1 MVDDDRDPFEILL
14 DTFTAAVRRGEAG
27 QIDDWAKRHPEHAEQ
42 IHELFP
48 TILALEGVRQG
59 SSSGGRA
66 GISVIDRLGD
76 FRIVRE
82 IGRGGMG
89 VVYEAEQESLGRRV
103 AVKVLPP
110 LRDPKRVH
118 RFEREARTAARLH
131 HTNIV
136 PIFGVGEHDGWHYY
150 VMQFIRGVGLDVVL
164 RALRHAAPREGA
176 EAAGLTPEDAV
187 VMLRTGRFGVVPVS
201 SSGSTA
207 ATNASGSA
215 AGTGSSVERT
225 PSSSVDARPSST
237 PGSSTGQADRD
248 RAIADSHLRDP
259 GPPRHPRDPYWRS
272 VASLGRQ
279 VAQALA
285 YAHGQGILHRDVKP
299 ANLLL
304 DAQGGVW
311 VTDFGLAKAVGH
323 DGLTR
328 SGDLVGTLQYM
339 APEQLQGRYDARTD
353 VYGLGLTLYELMTLR
368 PAFVD
373 EDRGGLLK
381 KIEKGDPTPPSQLGT
396 GVPRDL
402 ETIVLKAVQHDPR
415 HRYESAQAFAD
426 DLQRFL
432 EDRPILA
439 RRATSAEQ
447 FIRWCR
453 RNGAV
458 ASLGGGALLAVV
470 GAAVTGWTG
479 YVSTR
484 GALSEARRQADRA
497 GQNLDLAL
505 RAFEDVFDQVAGADR
520 IGITVDE
527 SGDEAAYE
535 WYTQPEVSGR
545 DADLLERLLAFYERF
560 AEQNAG
566 SADLRQDT
574 AKAYRR
580 VGYILLQLGQVDE
593 ARSAY
598 GRSLEL
604 LTSVGGD
611 GENEAV
617 VRAGVEID
625 LGRVEMEAGEDAA
638 ARAAFTG
645 AIEAL
650 RDLDSRAARFELAR
664 GHELLGLLSFSRRRS
679 PFARGGDA
687 GPRPGG
693 GDRGFPRGGPG
704 REGDMPPRDRPPG
717 PQGAP
722 GREGL
727 AAWTAARQHLEQ
739 AYELNAALAEASP
752 DQAAFQ
758 LAAAKSGRYLALASL
773 PNRGPLEVDGFAK
786 SEIVRETLAR
796 LEKLAGDW
804 PENPTYQTE
813 LARTYLEFAG
823 RLTAFQRMRVRRE
836 FRGEPSARA
845 TEFVTRAVEIASQL
859 HTTAPSVQAH
869 ARLLADA
876 LEEQA
881 GVLPEATAV
890 ETRAALLRRALSIR
904 PTTSSPDLLRATET
918 RMRLARLF
926 ADEHQPEA
934 ALAEIDEVVGTLE
947 ALRAADPDFVD
958 HRRRLADALRA
969 RARIAEEAGELDAAV
984 TALLRSI
991 ELQQAED
998 SLQQRVL
1005 TIADVVDVARLEAQ
1019 LGNPTAAMIRA
1030 DRLLALIAE
1039 NLPEG
1044 PDEGRGRGR
1053 LERFVRRPFE
1063 PLIRTLVDLGHED
1076 RALELENRIRELLQ
1090 R

>member
-1 MVDDDRDPFEILL
+1 MGEDDRDPFEILL
-14 DTFTAAVRRGEAG
+14 DAFTAAVRRGEAG
-27 QIDDWAKRHPEHAEQ
+27 SIEDWAKRHPEHAEQ
-42 IHELFP
+42 IQELFP

-164 RALRHAAPREGA
+164 RALRHAPPGTGA
-176 EAAGLTPEDAV
+176 EAAGLTPEEAV
-187 VMLRTGRFGVVPVS
+187 VMLRTGRFG
-201 SSGSTA
+201 G
-207 ATNASGSA
+207 ATGASATGSA
-215 AGTGSSVERT
+215 AASTAVSG
-225 PSSSVDARPSST
+225 PSSASGT
-237 PGSSTGQADRD
+237 PHVPGRGPASGATAGATPTRGPE
-248 RAIADSHLRDP
+248 RDP

-272 VASLGRQ
+272 VARLGRQ

-304 DAQGGVW
+304 DAQGGIW

-381 KIEKGDPTPPSQLGT
+381 KIEKGDPTPPSELGT

-402 ETIVLKAVQHDPR
+402 ETIVLKAIQHDPR
-415 HRYESAQAFAD
+415 HRYASAQDFAD

-432 EDRPILA
+432 EDRPIRA

-447 FIRWCR
+447 FVRWCR
-453 RNGAV
+453 RNRAV
-458 ASLGGGALLAVV
+458 ASLGGIALVAVV
-470 GAAVTGWTG
+470 AAAVTGWTG
-479 YVSTR
+479 YVSTKR
-484 GALSEARRQADRA
+484 ALSEARRQADRA
-497 GQNLDLAL
+497 GQNLELAL

-520 IGITVDE
+520 IGIIVDE

-535 WYTQPEVSGR
+535 WFTQPEVSGR

-580 VGYILLQLGQVDE
+580 VGYILLQLGQLDE

-598 GRSLEL
+598 QRSLEL

-611 GENEAV
+611 GEAEAV

-625 LGRVEMEAGEDAA
+625 LGRVEMEAGSSEEARTAFADAISMLD
-638 ARAAFTG
+638 G
-645 AIEAL
+645 
-650 RDLDSRAARFELAR
+650 LDSRAARFELAR

-679 PFARGGDA
+679 AFARGGDERR
-687 GPRPGG
+687 PPPGG
-693 GDRGFPRGGPG
+693 GERAFPRIGPG
-704 REGDMPPRDRPPG
+704 RDPEMAPQDRPPG
-717 PQGAP
+717 PP
-722 GREGL
+722 GRGGML
-727 AAWTAARQHLEQ
+727 ASWAAARRHLQQ
-739 AYELNAALAEASP
+739 AYDTNAELADLHP
-752 DQAAFQ
+752 DQDAFQ
-758 LAAAKSGRYLALASL
+758 LAAARSGRYLALASI
-773 PNRGPLEVDGFAK
+773 PDRGAVEAAGFTDLD
-786 SEIVRETLAR
+786 IVKGTLAR
-796 LEKLAGDW
+796 LEALVERS
-804 PENPTYQTE
+804 PSNPTYQTE
-813 LARTYLEFAG
+813 LARTYLDFAE
-823 RLTAFQRMRVRRE
+823 RLAAFQRTLIRRE
-836 FRGEPSARA
+836 SRRDPSEKAVEFAARA
-845 TEFVTRAVEIASQL
+845 LEIAEKL
-859 HTTAPSVQAH
+859 HADAPSVQAH

-876 LEEQA
+876 LEARAE
-881 GVLPEATAV
+881 VLPQGSPIDDRV
-890 ETRAALLRRALSIR
+890 ALARRALAVR
-904 PTTSSPDLLRATET
+904 PSMTSPDLLRVTET
-918 RMRLARLF
+918 RLRLSRLL
-926 ADEHQPEA
+926 AGAGQAEP
-934 ALAEIDEVVGTLE
+934 ALAEIDEVIRSLE
-947 ALRAADPDFVD
+947 ALRTADPDFVD

-969 RARIAEEAGELDAAV
+969 RARVAEEAGLLDEAV
-984 TALLRSI
+984 AALLRSI
-991 ELQQAED
+991 ELQQAEE

-1005 TIADVVDVARLEAQ
+1005 TFADVVDVARLEVQ
-1019 LGNPTAAMIRA
+1019 LGNPDAAILRA

-1039 NLPEG
+1039 SLPVG
-1044 PDEGRGRGR
+1044 PDDGRGRGR

-1063 PLIRTLVDLGHED
+1063 PLIRTLTDLGHED
-1076 RALELENRIRELLQ
+1076 RAEELEIRIREAM
-1090 R
+1090 RR

>member
-1 MVDDDRDPFEILL
+1 MGEDERDPFEILL
-14 DTFTAAVRRGEAG
+14 DSFTAAVRRGEAG
-27 QIDDWAKRHPEHAEQ
+27 QIDDWAKRHPEHSEQ
-42 IHELFP
+42 IRELFP

-136 PIFGVGEHDGWHYY
+136 PIFGVGEHEGWHYY

-164 RALRHAAPREGA
+164 RALRHAAPREDG
-176 EAAGLTPEDAV
+176 ESAGLTPEDAV
-187 VMLRTGRFGVVPVS
+187 VMLRTGRFGAVPATG
-201 SSGSTA
+201 SGSA
-207 ATNASGSA
+207 ATASGSA
-215 AGTGSSVERT
+215 PSHTSQSGSASAPASS
-225 PSSSVDARPSST
+225 PSHSAQDLAAPRIGDAAP
-237 PGSSTGQADRD
+237 
-248 RAIADSHLRDP
+248 LRDP

-272 VASLGRQ
+272 VARLGRQ

-415 HRYESAQAFAD
+415 HRYANAQDFAD

-432 EDRPILA
+432 EDRPIQA

-447 FIRWCR
+447 FVRWCR
-453 RNGAV
+453 RNRAV
-458 ASLGGGALLAVV
+458 ASLGGIALLAVV

-479 YVSTR
+479 YVSTK

-580 VGYILLQLGQVDE
+580 VGYILLQLGQIDE
-593 ARSAY
+593 ARGAY

-679 PFARGGDA
+679 PFARGGGA

-693 GDRGFPRGGPG
+693 PGGDDRGFPRGGPG
-704 REGDMPPRDRPPG
+704 REGDLPPRDRPVG
-717 PQGAP
+717 PQGPP

-739 AYELNAALAEASP
+739 AYELNTALAEASP

-773 PNRGPLEVDGFAK
+773 PNRGSLEVDGFAK

-836 FRGEPSARA
+836 FRGEPSART
-845 TEFVTRAVEIASQL
+845 TEFVTRAVEIASRL

-881 GVLPEATAV
+881 GVLPEATAL
-890 ETRAALLRRALSIR
+890 ETRAELFRRALSIR

-947 ALRAADPDFVD
+947 ALRTADPDFVD

-969 RARIAEEAGELDAAV
+969 RARIAESAGQLDTAV

-1005 TIADVVDVARLEAQ
+1005 TVADVIDVARLEAQ

-1030 DRLLALIAE
+1030 DHVLTLIAE

-1044 PDEGRGRGR
+1044 PDDGRGRGR

-1063 PLIRTLVDLGHED
+1063 PLIRTLVELGHED
-1076 RALELENRIRELLQ
+1076 RAEELEDRIRELL
-1090 R
+1090 RR

>member
-1 MVDDDRDPFEILL
+1 MGEDDRDPFEILL
-14 DTFTAAVRRGEAG
+14 DSFTAAVRRGEAG
-27 QIDDWAKRHPEHAEQ
+27 AIEDWAKRHPEHAEQ

-164 RALRHAAPREGA
+164 RALRHAPPGTGA
-176 EAAGLTPEDAV
+176 DSAGLTPEEAV
-187 VMLRTGRFGVVPVS
+187 VMLRTGQFGEATGAPATGSTSASTAVS
-201 SSGSTA
+201 GPSNVRPGPQSSGLGP
-207 ATNASGSA
+207 ASGTNGA
-215 AGTGSSVERT
+215 DT
-225 PSSSVDARPSST
+225 PTREP
-237 PGSSTGQADRD
+237 R
-248 RAIADSHLRDP
+248 RDP

-272 VASLGRQ
+272 VARLGRQ

-304 DAQGGVW
+304 DAHGGIW

-323 DGLTR
+323 EGLTR

-381 KIEKGDPTPPSQLGT
+381 KIEKGDPTPPSLLGT

-415 HRYESAQAFAD
+415 HRYASAQDFAD

-432 EDRPILA
+432 EDRPIRA

-447 FIRWCR
+447 FVRWCR
-453 RNGAV
+453 RNRAV
-458 ASLGGGALLAVV
+458 ASLGGIALVAVV

-479 YVSTR
+479 YVSTKR
-484 GALSEARRQADRA
+484 ALSEARRQADRA

-535 WYTQPEVSGR
+535 WFTQPEVSGR

-580 VGYILLQLGQVDE
+580 VGYILLQLGQLDE
-593 ARSAY
+593 ARGAY
-598 GRSLEL
+598 RRSLEL

-611 GENEAV
+611 GEADAV

-625 LGRVEMEAGEDAA
+625 LGRVEMEAGSSDE
-638 ARAAFTG
+638 ARAAFAD
-645 AIEAL
+645 AISTL
-650 RDLDSRAARFELAR
+650 DGLDSRAARFELAR

-679 PFARGGDA
+679 AFARVGDER
-687 GPRPGG
+687 RPPSGG
-693 GDRGFPRGGPG
+693 GDRPFPPRGGPG
-704 REGDMPPRDRPPG
+704 RDPDSGPQDRPPG
-717 PQGAP
+717 PP
-722 GREGL
+722 GRGGML
-727 AAWTAARQHLEQ
+727 ASWAAARQHLQ
-739 AYELNAALAEASP
+739 RAYDINAELADLHP
-752 DQAAFQ
+752 DQDAFQ
-758 LAAAKSGRYLALASL
+758 LAAARSGRYLALASI
-773 PNRGPLEVDGFAK
+773 PDRGAPDAAGFTNLD
-786 SEIVRETLAR
+786 IVKGTLAR
-796 LEKLAGDW
+796 LEALAERA
-804 PENPTYQTE
+804 PANPTYRTE
-813 LARTYLEFAG
+813 LARTYLDFAE
-823 RLTAFQRMRVRRE
+823 RMAAYQRAMMRRE
-836 FRGEPSARA
+836 SRREPSEKAVDYASRA
-845 TEFVTRAVEIASQL
+845 LEIAEKL
-859 HTTAPSVQAH
+859 HADAPSVQAH

-876 LEEQA
+876 LESRAEL
-881 GVLPEATAV
+881 LPQGSSIDERV
-890 ETRAALLRRALSIR
+890 ALARRALAVR
-904 PTTSSPDLLRATET
+904 PSMTSPDVLRVTET
-918 RMRLARLF
+918 RLRLSRLL
-926 ADEHQPEA
+926 AGAGQAEP
-934 ALAEIDEVVGTLE
+934 ALAEIDAVIRSLE
-947 ALRAADPDFVD
+947 DLRTADPDFVD

-969 RARIAEEAGELDAAV
+969 RARVAEEAGLLDEAV

-991 ELQQAED
+991 ELQQAEE

-1005 TIADVVDVARLEAQ
+1005 TIADVVDVARLEVQ
-1019 LGNPTAAMIRA
+1019 LGNPDAAILRA
-1030 DRLLALIAE
+1030 DRLLSLIAE
-1039 NLPEG
+1039 SLPAG
-1044 PDEGRGRGR
+1044 PDDGRGRGR

-1063 PLIRTLVDLGHED
+1063 PLIRTLTELGHED
-1076 RALELENRIRELLQ
+1076 RAEELEIRIRDAM
-1090 R
+1090 RR

>member
-1 MVDDDRDPFEILL
+1 MGEDDRDPFEILL
-14 DTFTAAVRRGEAG
+14 DTFTAAVRRGEGGA
-27 QIDDWAKRHPEHAEQ
+27 IEDWAQRHPEHAEQ
-42 IHELFP
+42 IRELFP

-110 LRDPKRVH
+110 MRDAKRVH

-164 RALRHAAPREGA
+164 RTLRHAAPEAGA
-176 EAAGLTPEDAV
+176 ESPGLTPEDAV
-187 VMLRTGRFGVVPVS
+187 VMLRTGRFG
-201 SSGSTA
+201 
-207 ATNASGSA
+207 ATPRASSGSA
-215 AGTGSSVERT
+215 ATATTSTSGSPPR
-225 PSSSVDARPSST
+225 SSSPATQVAPPADHAATSA
-237 PGSSTGQADRD
+237 GETGTSATGL
-248 RAIADSHLRDP
+248 AETVRDP

-272 VASLGRQ
+272 VARLGRQ

-339 APEQLQGRYDARTD
+339 APEQLHGRYDARTD

-368 PAFVD
+368 PAFID

-381 KIEKGDPTPPSQLGT
+381 KIEKGDPLPPSQLCT

-402 ETIVLKAVQHDPR
+402 ETVILKAVQHDPR
-415 HRYESAQAFAD
+415 HRYANAQEFAD

-432 EDRPILA
+432 EDRPIQA

-447 FIRWCR
+447 FVRWCR
-453 RNGAV
+453 RNRAV
-458 ASLGGGALLAVV
+458 ASLGGIALLAVV

-479 YVSTR
+479 YVSTKR
-484 GALSEARRQADRA
+484 ALSEARRQADRA
-497 GQNLDLAL
+497 GQNLGLAL

-520 IGITVDE
+520 IGIAVDE
-527 SGDEAAYE
+527 SGDETSYE

-566 SADLRQDT
+566 SADLRPDT

-580 VGYILLQLGQVDE
+580 VGYILLQLGQIDE

-598 GRSLEL
+598 RRSLEL
-604 LTSVGGD
+604 LTSVGGE
-611 GENEAV
+611 GEADAV
-617 VRAGVEID
+617 MRAGVEID
-625 LGRVEMEAGEDAA
+625 LGRVEMEAGADEA
-638 ARAAFTG
+638 ARAALL
-645 AIEAL
+645 AAVSAL
-650 RDLDSRAARFELAR
+650 EDLDSRAARFELAR
-664 GHELLGLLSFSRRRS
+664 GHELLGLLSFSRRR
-679 PFARGGDA
+679 PAFARGGSSE
-687 GPRPGG
+687 GRPRPGVENLP
-693 GDRGFPRGGPG
+693 FPPRGGPG
-704 REGDMPPRDRPPG
+704 RDMETLPRDRQSGPPG
-717 PQGAP
+717 RGAGP
-722 GREGL
+722 
-727 AAWTAARQHLEQ
+727 AAVVAAHQHLRR
-739 AYELNAALAEASP
+739 AYELNLGLAEAEP
-752 DQAAFQ
+752 DQSAFQ
-758 LAAAKSGRYLALASL
+758 LAAARSGRYLALATM
-773 PNRGPLEVDGFAK
+773 PDRGPMDGDGFANLP
-786 SEIVRETLAR
+786 IVRETLAR
-796 LEKLAGDW
+796 LEALATGSPD
-804 PENPTYQTE
+804 NSTYQAE
-813 LARTYLEFAG
+813 LARTCLEFADRMTG
-823 RLTAFQRMRVRRE
+823 FQRMRVRRE
-836 FRGEPSARA
+836 SRGEPSARVVA
-845 TEFVTRAVEIASQL
+845 FVARAEEIAEAL
-859 HTTAPSVQAH
+859 HAAAPSVQPH

-876 LEEQA
+876 LEARA
-881 GVLPEATAV
+881 GSLPPASTLDEKV
-890 ETRAALLRRALSIR
+890 ALVRRALSVR
-904 PTTSSPDLLRATET
+904 PKTSSIDLLRATET
-918 RMRLARLF
+918 RLRLSRWFSDAGQ
-926 ADEHQPEA
+926 ADA
-934 ALAEIDEVVGTLE
+934 ALAEVDEVVRTLE
-947 ALRAADPDFVD
+947 ALRADHPGFVD
-958 HRRRLADALRA
+958 YRRRLADALRV
-969 RARIAEEAGELDAAV
+969 RARTAEDTGQLEMAV

-991 ELQQAED
+991 ELQQAEE
-998 SLQQRVL
+998 SLLSRVM
-1005 TIADVVDVARLEAQ
+1005 TVADVVDVARLEVQ
-1019 LGNPTAAMIRA
+1019 LGNPDAAMLRV
-1030 DRLLALIAE
+1030 DHVLSLIAE
-1039 NLPEG
+1039 NLPPSTE
-1044 PDEGRGRGR
+1044 DGRGRGR

-1063 PLIRTLVDLGHED
+1063 PLMRTLADLGHED
-1076 RALELENRIRELLQ
+1076 RADELDRRISELM
-1090 R
+1090 RR

>member
-1 MVDDDRDPFEILL
+1 MGEDDRDPFEILL
-14 DTFTAAVRRGEAG
+14 DTFTAAVRRGEGGA
-27 QIDDWAKRHPEHAEQ
+27 IEDWAQRHPAHAEQ
-42 IHELFP
+42 IRELFP

-66 GISVIDRLGD
+66 GIAVIDQLGD

-110 LRDPKRVH
+110 MRDAKRVH

-164 RALRHAAPREGA
+164 RTLRHAAPESGPQS
-176 EAAGLTPEDAV
+176 AGLTPEEAV
-187 VMLRTGRFGVVPVS
+187 LMLRTGQFGAVPVS
-201 SSGSTA
+201 
-207 ATNASGSA
+207 ASGSA
-215 AGTGSSVERT
+215 ATAARSASELDEAHDARTPAPAATGS
-225 PSSSVDARPSST
+225 
-237 PGSSTGQADRD
+237 PGSTIRED
-248 RAIADSHLRDP
+248 RAASGIGSPRALRDP

-272 VASLGRQ
+272 VARLGRQ
-279 VAQALA
+279 VGQALA
-285 YAHGQGILHRDVKP
+285 YAHGQGVLHRDVKP

-368 PAFVD
+368 PAFID

-381 KIEKGDPTPPSQLGT
+381 KIEKGDPIPPSQLVT

-402 ETIVLKAVQHDPR
+402 ETIVLKAVQPDPR
-415 HRYESAQAFAD
+415 HRYASAQEFTD

-447 FIRWCR
+447 LVRWCR
-453 RNGAV
+453 RNRAV
-458 ASLGGGALLAVV
+458 ASLGGIALLAVL

-479 YVSTR
+479 YVSTNR
-484 GALSEARRQADRA
+484 ALSEARRQADRA

-520 IGITVDE
+520 IGITLGE

-545 DADLLERLLAFYERF
+545 DAELLERLLAFYEQF

-566 SADLRQDT
+566 SADLRPDT

-580 VGYILLQLGQVDE
+580 VGYILLQLGELAE
-593 ARSAY
+593 ARGAY
-598 GRSLEL
+598 QRSLEL

-611 GENEAV
+611 GEAGAV
-617 VRAGVEID
+617 MRAGVEID
-625 LGRVEMEAGEDAA
+625 LGRVEMEAGEAAA
-638 ARAAFTG
+638 ARKALTAAVS
-645 AIEAL
+645 AL
-650 RDLDSRAARFELAR
+650 EELPSRAARFELAR

-679 PFARGGDA
+679 AFARRGGNPSPMAD
-687 GPRPGG
+687 P
-693 GDRGFPRGGPG
+693 GDRRFPPRSAPG
-704 REGDMPPRDRPPG
+704 RDMEPAPGDRPPG
-717 PQGAP
+717 RGGPLGA
-722 GREGL
+722 G
-727 AAWTAARQHLEQ
+727 AAAQKHLEQ
-739 AYELNAALAEASP
+739 AYRLNLALAEAQP
-752 DQAAFQ
+752 DQSAFQ
-758 LAAAKSGRYLALASL
+758 LAAARSGRYLALATM
-773 PNRGPLEVDGFAK
+773 PNRGSMDSDGFANLD
-786 SEIVRETLAR
+786 IVRQTIER
-796 LEKLAGDW
+796 LEALAKDA
-804 PENPTYQTE
+804 PDNSTYQSE
-813 LARTYLEFAG
+813 LARTYLEFAE
-823 RLTAFQRMRVRRE
+823 RLLMFRRMRMRPE
-836 FRGEPSARA
+836 SRGSISAKGV
-845 TEFVTRAVEIASQL
+845 EFVDRAVEIAEAL
-859 HTTAPSVQAH
+859 HTSAPSTQAH

-876 LEEQA
+876 LEA
-881 GVLPEATAV
+881 RAMTLEASTPLDRRV
-890 ETRAALLRRALSIR
+890 ALVRRAIAVR
-904 PTTSSPDLLRATET
+904 PTTSSPDLLRSTET
-918 RMRLARLF
+918 RLRLARVI
-926 ADEHQPEA
+926 ADADQPTE
-934 ALAEIDEVVGTLE
+934 ALAEIDAAIHTLE
-947 ALRAADPDFVD
+947 ELRAADPDFVD

-969 RARIAEEAGELDAAV
+969 RARIAESAGQLEDAV

-1005 TIADVVDVARLEAQ
+1005 TVADVIDVARLEVQ

-1030 DRLLALIAE
+1030 DRVLALIAE
-1039 NLPEG
+1039 NLPEHAE
-1044 PDEGRGRGR
+1044 DGRGRGR
-1053 LERFVRRPFE
+1053 WELFIRRPFE
-1063 PLIRTLVDLGHED
+1063 PLIRTLIDSGHED
-1076 RALELENRIRELLQ
+1076 RAEELEGRILELTRR
-1090 R
+1090 